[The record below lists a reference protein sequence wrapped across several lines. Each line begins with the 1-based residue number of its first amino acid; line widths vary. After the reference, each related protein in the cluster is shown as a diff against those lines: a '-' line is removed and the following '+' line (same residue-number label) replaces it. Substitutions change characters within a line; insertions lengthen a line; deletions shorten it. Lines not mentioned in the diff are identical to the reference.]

1 MEDNKEILEAAVET
15 NAKDPTFE
23 FKKPSIWLI
32 IKTILKLVPVIVYLR
47 KDRREWVKKQGK
59 NVNEKKFRKHAE
71 RALKTFVELGPS
83 YIKLGQWL
91 SSRADLL
98 PQPYLDVLEKLQ
110 DDVLPAPFSDVRP
123 ILEIELG
130 ALDDIFEYFD
140 TSAISGASLGQV
152 YRARYKENDV
162 VVKISRPHIEQT
174 IGQNIYILK
183 KLLPIAT
190 RFIDENLRFS
200 AEGMLSQFIETVHEE
215 MDYRIEARNL
225 IEIKNN
231 LKEDKSVIIPKVYL
245 DRTSRH
251 VITLEY
257 LPGIK
262 VTDIRTLD
270 EYNIDRA
277 KLVYRIHRLFFKML
291 LRHSIFHADPH
302 PGNISVASNGTIILY
317 DFGMVGR
324 LDDDTRRRL
333 VRLYLGLVDKD
344 PVRTTDVLIELG
356 TLEPSVDRRLVE
368 KGLELSIQSLHGKKV
383 DRMEVKA
390 LQDLANK
397 TLSRFPFRLPKGLE
411 LSIQSLHGKKVD
423 RMEVKALQD
432 LANKTLSRFPFR
444 LPKSLALY
452 MRMASILEGI
462 YHYHEVKFQFV
473 RVLVNLLEE
482 EGLIKEAY
490 LEEFKRYVNRF
501 AKGIVISGELAPMI
515 KQYLTDQKAVD
526 KTKKYSNIVPV
537 SIISSSIFIGSTII
551 FPYERNFSYIGF
563 ALSAALLLGTLL
575 FNKLFRK

>member
-1 MEDNKEILEAAVET
+1 MEDKEILDVAIVTDRKEPA
-15 NAKDPTFE
+15 FQ

-32 IKTILKLVPVIVYLR
+32 IKTILKLIPVIVYLR
-47 KDRREWVKKQGK
+47 TDRREWVKKEGK

-71 RALKTFVELGPS
+71 RALKTFIDLGPS

-98 PQPYLDVLEKLQ
+98 PQPYLDVLESLQ
-110 DDVLPAPFSDVRP
+110 DDVLPEPFSDVRP
-123 ILEIELG
+123 ILEKELG
-130 ALDDIFEYFD
+130 SLDEVFDYFNPA
-140 TSAISGASLGQV
+140 SISGASLGQV
-152 YRARYKENDV
+152 YRAGYKGQDV
-162 VVKISRPHIEQT
+162 VVKISRPNIEET

-200 AEGMLSQFIETVHEE
+200 AEGMLSQFIETVYEE
-215 MDYRIEARNL
+215 MDYRIEAKNL
-225 IEIKNN
+225 AEIKNN
-231 LKEDKSVIIPKVYL
+231 LKNDKSVIIPKVYL

-262 VTDIRTLD
+262 VTDIKTLD
-270 EYNIDRA
+270 QHDIDRV

-302 PGNISVASNGTIILY
+302 PGNISITSNGTIILY

-324 LDDDTRRRL
+324 IDDETRRRL
-333 VRLYLGLVDKD
+333 VRLYLGLIDKD
-344 PVRTTDVLIELG
+344 PVRTTDVLMELG

-397 TLSRFPFRLPKGLE
+397 TLSRFPFRLPK
-411 LSIQSLHGKKVD
+411 
-423 RMEVKALQD
+423 
-432 LANKTLSRFPFR
+432 N
-444 LPKSLALY
+444 LALY

-462 YHYHEVKFQFV
+462 YHYHDVKFQFV
-473 RVLVNLLEE
+473 RVLVSLLEE
-482 EGLIKEAY
+482 EGLIKDAY
-490 LEEFKRYVNRF
+490 VEEFKRYVNKF
-501 AKGIVISGELAPMI
+501 VKGLEVSVDLAPMI
-515 KQYLTDQKAVD
+515 KQYLTDQRTTNKL
-526 KTKKYSNIVPV
+526 KGNSNVLPM
-537 SIISSSIFIGSTII
+537 SIISSSIFIGSAFI
-551 FPYERNFSYIGF
+551 FPHERNLSYLGF
-563 ALSAALLLGTLL
+563 ILSAALMVGTLI
-575 FNKLFRK
+575 FNKLDRK

>member
-1 MEDNKEILEAAVET
+1 MEDNKEILQAAIET
-15 NAKDPTFE
+15 DAKEPTFE

-47 KDRREWVKKQGK
+47 KDRREWVKKEGK
-59 NVNEKKFRKHAE
+59 NVNEKKFRKHAQ
-71 RALKTFVELGPS
+71 RALKTFVALGPA

-123 ILEIELG
+123 ILEKELG
-130 ALDDIFEYFD
+130 SLDKIFEYFD
-140 TSAISGASLGQV
+140 TSVISGASLGQV
-152 YRARYKENDV
+152 YLAKYKEKDV

-200 AEGMLSQFIETVHEE
+200 AEGMLNQFIETVHEE
-215 MDYRIEARNL
+215 MDYRVEARNL

-257 LPGIK
+257 LPGTK

-324 LDDDTRRRL
+324 LDDETRRRL

-368 KGLELSIQSLHGKKV
+368 
-383 DRMEVKA
+383 R
-390 LQDLANK
+390 
-397 TLSRFPFRLPKGLE
+397 GLE

-462 YHYHEVKFQFV
+462 YHYHEVRFQFV
-473 RVLVNLLEE
+473 RVLVSLLEE

-490 LEEFKRYVNRF
+490 VEEFKRYVNRF
-501 AKGIVISGELAPMI
+501 AKGIEISSELAPMI
-515 KQYLTDQKAVD
+515 KQYLTDQKAAD

-537 SIISSSIFIGSTII
+537 SILSSAIFIGSTII

-563 ALSAALLLGTLL
+563 ALSAVLLIGTLL

>member
-1 MEDNKEILEAAVET
+1 MEDSKEILDAAIET
-15 NAKDPTFE
+15 STKEPTFE

-32 IKTILKLVPVIVYLR
+32 IRTILKLIPVIVYLR
-47 KDRREWVKKQGK
+47 RDRREWVKKEGK
-59 NVNEKKFRKHAE
+59 SVNEKKFRKHAE
-71 RALKTFVELGPS
+71 RALNTFIALGPA

-110 DDVLPAPFSDVRP
+110 DDVLPEPFSDVKP
-123 ILEIELG
+123 ILEKELG
-130 ALDDIFEYFD
+130 PLDEVFEYFD
-140 TSAISGASLGQV
+140 TSVLSGASLGQV
-152 YRARYKENDV
+152 YRAKYKDEEV
-162 VVKISRPHIEQT
+162 VVKISRPNIEET

-215 MDYRIEARNL
+215 MDYRMEARNL
-225 IEIKNN
+225 IAIKNN
-231 LKEDKSVIIPKVYL
+231 LKEDKTVLIPKVYL

-262 VTDIRTLD
+262 VTDVKTLNQ
-270 EYNIDRA
+270 YGIDRA

-302 PGNISVASNGTIILY
+302 PGNISITNNGTIILY

-324 LDDDTRRRL
+324 LDDETRRRL

-356 TLEPSVDRRLVE
+356 TLETSVDRRLVE

-383 DRMEVKA
+383 DRMEIKA

-397 TLSRFPFRLPKGLE
+397 TLSRFPFRLPK
-411 LSIQSLHGKKVD
+411 
-423 RMEVKALQD
+423 
-432 LANKTLSRFPFR
+432 N
-444 LPKSLALY
+444 LALY

-462 YHYHEVKFQFV
+462 YHYHDIRLQFV
-473 RVLVNLLEE
+473 RVLVSLLEE
-482 EGLIKEAY
+482 EGLIREAY
-490 LEEFKRYVNRF
+490 VEEFKRYVNRF
-501 AKGIVISGELAPMI
+501 AKGIEISGELAPMI
-515 KQYLTDQKAVD
+515 KQYLTDQKVTD
-526 KTKKYSNIVPV
+526 NRKKIPNVLPI
-537 SIISSSIFIGSTII
+537 SIISSSIFIGSTLL
-551 FPYERNFSYIGF
+551 FPYERNLSYIGF
-563 ALSAALLLGTLL
+563 ALSAALLFGTLI
-575 FNKLFRK
+575 FNKIKKI

>member
-1 MEDNKEILEAAVET
+1 MEDKEILDVAIVTDRKKPA
-15 NAKDPTFE
+15 FQ

-32 IKTILKLVPVIVYLR
+32 IKTILKLIPVILYLR
-47 KDRREWVKKQGK
+47 TDRREWVKKEGK

-71 RALKTFVELGPS
+71 RALKTFIDLGPS

-98 PQPYLDVLEKLQ
+98 PQPYLDVLESLQ
-110 DDVLPAPFSDVRP
+110 DDVLPEPFSDVRP
-123 ILEIELG
+123 ILEKELG
-130 ALDDIFEYFD
+130 SLDEVFDYFNPA
-140 TSAISGASLGQV
+140 SISGASLGQV
-152 YRARYKENDV
+152 YRAGYKGQDV
-162 VVKISRPHIEQT
+162 VVKISRPNIEET

-200 AEGMLSQFIETVHEE
+200 AEGMLSQFIETVYEE
-215 MDYRIEARNL
+215 MDYRIEAKNL
-225 IEIKNN
+225 AEIKNN
-231 LKEDKSVIIPKVYL
+231 LKNDKSVIIPKVYL

-262 VTDIRTLD
+262 VTDIKTLD
-270 EYNIDRA
+270 QHDIDRV

-302 PGNISVASNGTIILY
+302 PGNISITSNGTIILY

-324 LDDDTRRRL
+324 IDDETRRRL
-333 VRLYLGLVDKD
+333 VRLYLGLIDKD
-344 PVRTTDVLIELG
+344 PVRTTDVLMELG

-397 TLSRFPFRLPKGLE
+397 TLSRFPFRLPK
-411 LSIQSLHGKKVD
+411 
-423 RMEVKALQD
+423 
-432 LANKTLSRFPFR
+432 N
-444 LPKSLALY
+444 LALY

-462 YHYHEVKFQFV
+462 YHYHDVKFQFV
-473 RVLVNLLEE
+473 RVLVSLLEE
-482 EGLIKEAY
+482 EGLIKDAY
-490 LEEFKRYVNRF
+490 VEEFKRYVNKF
-501 AKGIVISGELAPMI
+501 VKGLEVSVDLAPMI
-515 KQYLTDQKAVD
+515 KQYLTDQRTTNKL
-526 KTKKYSNIVPV
+526 KGNSNVLPM
-537 SIISSSIFIGSTII
+537 SIISSSIFIGSAFI
-551 FPYERNFSYIGF
+551 FPHERNLSYLGF
-563 ALSAALLLGTLL
+563 ILSAALMVGTLI
-575 FNKLFRK
+575 FNKLVRK

>member
-1 MEDNKEILEAAVET
+1 MLEDSNELLDVELETDRMKPA
-15 NAKDPTFE
+15 FE

-32 IKTILKLVPVIVYLR
+32 FKTIFKLIPVIVYLR
-47 KDRREWVKKQGK
+47 KDRREWVKKEGK

-71 RALKTFVELGPS
+71 RALKTFVALGPS

-110 DDVLPAPFSDVRP
+110 DDVLPEPFLDVKP
-123 ILEIELG
+123 ILEKELG
-130 ALDDIFEYFD
+130 PLENIFEYFD
-140 TSAISGASLGQV
+140 TSPISGASLGQV
-152 YRARYKENDV
+152 YKARHKEKDV
-162 VVKISRPHIEQT
+162 VVKISRPNIEET

-183 KLLPIAT
+183 KLLPLAT

-225 IEIKNN
+225 IQIRNN
-231 LKEDKSVIIPKVYL
+231 LKEDRSVIIPKVYL

-251 VITLEY
+251 VITMEY
-257 LPGIK
+257 LRGTKI
-262 VTDIRTLD
+262 TDIKTLNQN
-270 EYNIDRA
+270 NIDRA
-277 KLVYRIHRLFFKML
+277 KLVYRVHRLFFKML

-302 PGNISVASNGTIILY
+302 PGNISITDEGTIILY

-324 LDDDTRRRL
+324 LDDETRKRL

-344 PVRTTDVLIELG
+344 PVRTTDVLLELG

-368 KGLELSIQSLHGKKV
+368 KGLELSIQSLYGKRV

-397 TLSRFPFRLPKGLE
+397 TLSRFPFRLPK
-411 LSIQSLHGKKVD
+411 
-423 RMEVKALQD
+423 
-432 LANKTLSRFPFR
+432 N
-444 LPKSLALY
+444 LALY

-462 YHYHEVKFQFV
+462 YHYHDVKFQFV
-473 RVLVNLLEE
+473 RVLVSLLEE
-482 EGLIKEAY
+482 EGLIKDAY
-490 LEEFKRYVNRF
+490 IEEFKRYVNRF
-501 AKGIVISGELAPMI
+501 VKGIEVSSELAPMI
-515 KQYLTDQKAVD
+515 KQYLTDQKSENRI
-526 KTKKYSNIVPV
+526 KTNSNVLPM
-537 SIISSSIFIGSTII
+537 SIISSAIFIGSTLI
-551 FPYERNFSYIGF
+551 FPYERNFSYLGF
-563 ALSAALLLGTLL
+563 MLSAAMLVGTLV
-575 FNKLFRK
+575 FNKLSRR

>member
-1 MEDNKEILEAAVET
+1 MEDSKEILDSAIET
-15 NAKDPTFE
+15 DRKEPTFV
-23 FKKPSIWLI
+23 FKQPSIWLI
-32 IKTILKLVPVIVYLR
+32 IKTILKLIPVIVYLR
-47 KDRREWVKKQGK
+47 KDRREWVKKEGK

-71 RALKTFVELGPS
+71 RALKTFVALGPS

-110 DDVLPAPFSDVRP
+110 DDVLPEPFSDVRP
-123 ILEIELG
+123 TLEKELG
-130 ALDDIFEYFD
+130 PLEDIFEYFD
-140 TSAISGASLGQV
+140 PSAISGASLGQV
-152 YRARYKENDV
+152 YRAKHKEKDV
-162 VVKISRPHIEQT
+162 VVKISRPNIEET
-174 IGQNIYILK
+174 IGQNIYILR

-225 IEIKNN
+225 IQIKNN

-251 VITLEY
+251 VITMEY
-257 LPGIK
+257 LPGTK
-262 VTDIRTLD
+262 VTDIRTLNQN
-270 EYNIDRA
+270 NIDRA

-302 PGNISVASNGTIILY
+302 PGNISVTINGTIILY

-324 LDDDTRRRL
+324 LDDETRRKL

-356 TLEPSVDRRLVE
+356 TLETSVDRILVE

-397 TLSRFPFRLPKGLE
+397 TLSRFPFRLPK
-411 LSIQSLHGKKVD
+411 
-423 RMEVKALQD
+423 
-432 LANKTLSRFPFR
+432 N
-444 LPKSLALY
+444 LALY

-473 RVLVNLLEE
+473 RVLVSLLEE

-490 LEEFKRYVNRF
+490 VEEFKRYVNRF
-501 AKGIVISGELAPMI
+501 AKGIEVSGELAPMI
-515 KQYLTDQKAVD
+515 KQYLTEQKLKN
-526 KTKKYSNIVPV
+526 KTRNVSNVLPM

-551 FPYERNFSYIGF
+551 FPYERNFSYLGF
-563 ALSAALLLGTLL
+563 ALSAALLIGTFI
-575 FNKLFRK
+575 FNKLNRK

>member
-1 MEDNKEILEAAVET
+1 MEDSKEILESSIET
-15 NAKDPTFE
+15 DSKEPRFDY
-23 FKKPSIWLI
+23 KKPSILFT
-32 IKTILKLVPVIVYLR
+32 IKTILKLIPVIVYLR
-47 KDRREWVKKQGK
+47 RDRREWVKKEGK
-59 NVNEKKFRKHAE
+59 NVNENKFRKHAE
-71 RALKTFVELGPS
+71 KALKSFIELGPS

-110 DDVLPAPFSDVRP
+110 DDVLPRPFSDVKP
-123 ILEIELG
+123 VLEKELG
-130 ALDDIFEYFD
+130 SLEDIFEYFD
-140 TSAISGASLGQV
+140 TTAISGASLGQV
-152 YRARYKENDV
+152 YRAKYEGKEV

-174 IGQNIYILK
+174 IGESIYILK
-183 KLLPIAT
+183 KLLPMAT

-231 LKEDKSVIIPKVYL
+231 LKGDTSVIIPKVYL
-245 DRTSRH
+245 ERTSHH

-262 VTDIRTLD
+262 VTDIKKLN
-270 EYNIDRA
+270 ENNIDRA

-302 PGNISVASNGTIILY
+302 PGNISITNNGTIILY

-324 LDDDTRRRL
+324 IDDETRRRL

-344 PVRTTDVLIELG
+344 PARTTDVLIELG
-356 TLEPSVDRRLVE
+356 TLEATVDRRLVE
-368 KGLELSIQSLHGKKV
+368 RGLELSIQSLHGKKV

-397 TLSRFPFRLPKGLE
+397 TLSRFPFRLPK
-411 LSIQSLHGKKVD
+411 
-423 RMEVKALQD
+423 
-432 LANKTLSRFPFR
+432 N
-444 LPKSLALY
+444 LALY

-462 YHYHEVKFQFV
+462 YHYHSVRFQFV
-473 RVLVNLLEE
+473 RVLVGLLEE

-490 LEEFKRYVNRF
+490 VEEFKRYVSRF
-501 AKGIVISGELAPMI
+501 IKGIEISSELAPMI
-515 KQYLTDQKAVD
+515 KQYLTDQKFAN
-526 KTKKYSNIVPV
+526 KQSKYSNFIPI
-537 SIISSSIFIGSTII
+537 SIISSSIVIGSALI
-551 FPYERNFSYIGF
+551 FPYDRNLSYLGF
-563 ALSAALLLGTLL
+563 ALSTALLVGT
-575 FNKLFRK
+575 FIYKKLTRR

>member
-1 MEDNKEILEAAVET
+1 MEDRKELLEAAIET
-15 NAKDPTFE
+15 DAKEPTFE

-47 KDRREWVKKQGK
+47 KDRREWVKKEGK

-71 RALKTFVELGPS
+71 RALKTFVALGPA

-123 ILEIELG
+123 ILEKELG
-130 ALDDIFEYFD
+130 SLEEIFEYFD

-152 YRARYKENDV
+152 YRAKYEEKEV

-200 AEGMLSQFIETVHEE
+200 AEGMLYQFIETVHEE
-215 MDYRIEARNL
+215 MNYRIEARNL

-257 LPGIK
+257 LPGTK

-270 EYNIDRA
+270 EYKIDRA

-324 LDDDTRRRL
+324 LDDETRRRL

-397 TLSRFPFRLPKGLE
+397 TLSRFPFRLPK
-411 LSIQSLHGKKVD
+411 
-423 RMEVKALQD
+423 
-432 LANKTLSRFPFR
+432 
-444 LPKSLALY
+444 SLALY

-462 YHYHEVKFQFV
+462 YHYHEVRFQFV
-473 RVLVNLLEE
+473 RVLVGLLEE

-490 LEEFKRYVNRF
+490 IEEFKRYVYRF
-501 AKGIVISGELAPMI
+501 VKGIEISSELAPML

-537 SIISSSIFIGSTII
+537 SILSSSIFIGSTII

>member
-1 MEDNKEILEAAVET
+1 MEDSKEILDSAIESDRKE
-15 NAKDPTFE
+15 PTFV

-32 IKTILKLVPVIVYLR
+32 IKTILKLIPVIVYLR
-47 KDRREWVKKQGK
+47 KDRREWVKKEGK

-71 RALKTFVELGPS
+71 RALKTFVTLGPS

-110 DDVLPAPFSDVRP
+110 DDVLPEPFSDVRP
-123 ILEIELG
+123 TLEKELG
-130 ALDDIFEYFD
+130 PLEDIFEYFD
-140 TSAISGASLGQV
+140 PSAISGASLGQV
-152 YRARYKENDV
+152 YRAKHKEKDV
-162 VVKISRPHIEQT
+162 VVKISRPNIEET
-174 IGQNIYILK
+174 IGQNIYILR
-183 KLLPIAT
+183 KLLPFAT

-215 MDYRIEARNL
+215 MDYTIEARNL
-225 IEIKNN
+225 IQIKNN

-251 VITLEY
+251 VITMEY
-257 LPGIK
+257 LPGTK
-262 VTDIRTLD
+262 VTDIRGLNQN
-270 EYNIDRA
+270 NIDRA

-302 PGNISVASNGTIILY
+302 PGNISVTGDGTIILY

-324 LDDDTRRRL
+324 LDDETRRKL

-356 TLEPSVDRRLVE
+356 TLETSVDRRLVE

-397 TLSRFPFRLPKGLE
+397 TLSRFPFRLPK
-411 LSIQSLHGKKVD
+411 
-423 RMEVKALQD
+423 
-432 LANKTLSRFPFR
+432 N
-444 LPKSLALY
+444 LALY

-462 YHYHEVKFQFV
+462 YHYHGVKFQFV
-473 RVLVNLLEE
+473 RVLVSLLEE

-490 LEEFKRYVNRF
+490 VEEFKRYVNRF
-501 AKGIVISGELAPMI
+501 AKGIEVSSELAPMI
-515 KQYLTDQKAVD
+515 KQYLTEQKLEN
-526 KTKKYSNIVPV
+526 KTRNVSNILPM
-537 SIISSSIFIGSTII
+537 SIISSSIFIGSTFI
-551 FPYERNFSYIGF
+551 FPYERNFAYLGF
-563 ALSAALLLGTLL
+563 ALSAAVLIGTFI
-575 FNKLFRK
+575 FNKLNRK

>member
-1 MEDNKEILEAAVET
+1 MEDSKELLDAAIDTER
-15 NAKDPTFE
+15 KDHDFL
-23 FKKPSIWLI
+23 FKKPSILLI

-47 KDRREWVKKQGK
+47 KDRREWVKKEGR

-71 RALKTFVELGPS
+71 RALKTFVDLGPS

-98 PQPYLDVLEKLQ
+98 PQPYLDVLESLQ
-110 DDVLPAPFSDVRP
+110 DDVSPEPFSDVRP
-123 ILEIELG
+123 ILEKELG
-130 ALDDIFEYFD
+130 CLDEVFDYFD
-140 TSAISGASLGQV
+140 PASISGASLGQV
-152 YRARYKENDV
+152 YRAGYKGQEV
-162 VVKISRPHIEQT
+162 VVKISRPNIEET

-200 AEGMLSQFIETVHEE
+200 AEGMLSQFIETVYEE

-225 IEIKNN
+225 IQIKNN
-231 LKEDKSVIIPKVYL
+231 LKGDKSVIIPKVYL

-262 VTDIRTLD
+262 VTDIKTLD
-270 EYNIDRA
+270 KHEIDRA

-302 PGNISVASNGTIILY
+302 PGNISITSNGTIILY
-317 DFGMVGR
+317 DFGMVGK
-324 LDDDTRRRL
+324 LDDETRRRL

-344 PVRTTDVLIELG
+344 PVRTTDVLMELG
-356 TLEPSVDRRLVE
+356 TLETSVDRRLVE

-397 TLSRFPFRLPKGLE
+397 TLSRFPFRLPK
-411 LSIQSLHGKKVD
+411 
-423 RMEVKALQD
+423 
-432 LANKTLSRFPFR
+432 N
-444 LPKSLALY
+444 LALY

-462 YHYHEVKFQFV
+462 YHYHDVKFQFV
-473 RVLVNLLEE
+473 RVLVSLLEE
-482 EGLIKEAY
+482 EGLIKDAY
-490 LEEFKRYVNRF
+490 IEEFKRYINKFV
-501 AKGIVISGELAPMI
+501 KGLEVSVDLAPII
-515 KQYLTDQKAVD
+515 KQYLIDQR
-526 KTKKYSNIVPV
+526 TTNNLRGNSNVLPV
-537 SIISSSIFIGSTII
+537 SIISSALFIGSTFI
-551 FPYERNFSYIGF
+551 FPYDRNLSYFGF
-563 ALSAALLLGTLL
+563 IFSAALMVGTLI
-575 FNKLFRK
+575 FNKLNRKY

>member
-1 MEDNKEILEAAVET
+1 MLLLEDNEEVLDAVIEADREEPKFV
-15 NAKDPTFE
+15 

-32 IKTILKLVPVIVYLR
+32 FKTVLKLIPVIVYLR
-47 KDRREWVKKQGK
+47 KDRREWVKKEGK

-71 RALKTFVELGPS
+71 RALKTFVTLGPS

-110 DDVLPAPFSDVRP
+110 DNVRPEPFLDVKP
-123 ILEIELG
+123 ILERELG
-130 ALDDIFEYFD
+130 SLENIFESFD
-140 TSAISGASLGQV
+140 PSAISGASLGQV
-152 YRARYKENDV
+152 YRARYKEKDV
-162 VVKISRPHIEQT
+162 VVKISRPNIEET
-174 IGQNIYILK
+174 IGQNIYILR
-183 KLLPIAT
+183 KLLPLAT

-215 MDYRIEARNL
+215 MDYRIEAKNL
-225 IEIKNN
+225 IQIRNN
-231 LKEDKSVIIPKVYL
+231 LKEDKSVIIPRVYL

-251 VITLEY
+251 VITMEY
-257 LPGIK
+257 LPGTKI
-262 VTDIRTLD
+262 TDIKTLNQN
-270 EYNIDRA
+270 NIDRA

-302 PGNISVASNGTIILY
+302 PGNISITNEGTIILY

-324 LDDDTRRRL
+324 LDDETRRRL

-344 PVRTTDVLIELG
+344 PVRTTDVLLELG

-368 KGLELSIQSLHGKKV
+368 KGLELSIQSLHGRKV

-397 TLSRFPFRLPKGLE
+397 TLSRFPFRLPK
-411 LSIQSLHGKKVD
+411 
-423 RMEVKALQD
+423 
-432 LANKTLSRFPFR
+432 N
-444 LPKSLALY
+444 LALY

-462 YHYHEVKFQFV
+462 YHYHNVKFQFV
-473 RVLVNLLEE
+473 RVLVSLLEE

-490 LEEFKRYVNRF
+490 IEEFKRYVNRF
-501 AKGIVISGELAPMI
+501 VKGIEVSSELAPML
-515 KQYLTDQKAVD
+515 KQYLADQKSENKIKAN
-526 KTKKYSNIVPV
+526 SNVLPM
-537 SIISSSIFIGSTII
+537 SIISSAIFIGSTFI
-551 FPYERNFSYIGF
+551 FPYERNFSYFGF
-563 ALSAALLLGTLL
+563 ALSAAMLVGTLV
-575 FNKLFRK
+575 FNKLSRR

>member
-1 MEDNKEILEAAVET
+1 MEDRKEVLEAAIEPD
-15 NAKDPTFE
+15 AKEPTFD
-23 FKKPSIWLI
+23 FKKPPIWLI

-47 KDRREWVKKQGK
+47 RDRREWVKKEGK

-71 RALKTFVELGPS
+71 RALKTFVALGPA

-123 ILEIELG
+123 ILEKELG
-130 ALDDIFEYFD
+130 ALDDIFEHFD

-152 YRARYKENDV
+152 YRAKYMEKDV

-200 AEGMLSQFIETVHEE
+200 AEGMLYQFIETVHEE

-257 LPGIK
+257 LPGTK

-324 LDDDTRRRL
+324 LDDETRRRL

-397 TLSRFPFRLPKGLE
+397 TLSRFPFRLPK
-411 LSIQSLHGKKVD
+411 
-423 RMEVKALQD
+423 
-432 LANKTLSRFPFR
+432 
-444 LPKSLALY
+444 SLALY

-462 YHYHEVKFQFV
+462 YHYHEVRFQFV
-473 RVLVNLLEE
+473 RVLVSLLEE

-490 LEEFKRYVNRF
+490 IEEFKRYVNRF
-501 AKGIVISGELAPMI
+501 AKGIEISSELAPMI
-515 KQYLTDQKAVD
+515 KQYLTDQKTTG
-526 KTKKYSNIVPV
+526 KSKMNSNVLPISV
-537 SIISSSIFIGSTII
+537 ISSSIIIGSTLL

>member
-15 NAKDPTFE
+15 DAKEPTFE

-32 IKTILKLVPVIVYLR
+32 IKTILKLIPVIVYLR
-47 KDRREWVKKQGK
+47 KDRREWVKKEGK
-59 NVNEKKFRKHAE
+59 NVNEKKFRRHAE

-98 PQPYLDVLEKLQ
+98 PQPYLDILEKLQ

-123 ILEIELG
+123 ILEKELG

-152 YRARYKENDV
+152 YRAKYLEKDV

-200 AEGMLSQFIETVHEE
+200 AEGMLYQFNETVHEE
-215 MDYRIEARNL
+215 MNYRIEARNL

-257 LPGIK
+257 LPGTK

-324 LDDDTRRRL
+324 LDDETRRRL

-344 PVRTTDVLIELG
+344 PIRTTDVLIELG

-397 TLSRFPFRLPKGLE
+397 TLSRFPFRLPK
-411 LSIQSLHGKKVD
+411 
-423 RMEVKALQD
+423 
-432 LANKTLSRFPFR
+432 
-444 LPKSLALY
+444 SLALY

-462 YHYHEVKFQFV
+462 YHYHGVKFQFV
-473 RVLVNLLEE
+473 RVLVSLLEE

-501 AKGIVISGELAPMI
+501 AKGIEISGELAPMI
-515 KQYLTDQKAVD
+515 KQYLTDQKTVD

-537 SIISSSIFIGSTII
+537 SILSSSIFIGSTII

-563 ALSAALLLGTLL
+563 ALAAALLLGTLL

>member
-1 MEDNKEILEAAVET
+1 MEDNKEILQAAIET
-15 NAKDPTFE
+15 DAKEPTFE

-32 IKTILKLVPVIVYLR
+32 IKTVLKLVPVIVYLR
-47 KDRREWVKKQGK
+47 KDRREWVKKEGK

-71 RALKTFVELGPS
+71 RALKTFVALGPA

-123 ILEIELG
+123 ILEKELG
-130 ALDDIFEYFD
+130 SLDEIFEYFD

-152 YRARYKENDV
+152 YLAKYKEKDV

-200 AEGMLSQFIETVHEE
+200 AEGMLNQFIETVHEE

-257 LPGIK
+257 LPGTK

-270 EYNIDRA
+270 ENNIDRA

-324 LDDDTRRRL
+324 LDDETRRRL

-397 TLSRFPFRLPKGLE
+397 TLSRFPFRLPK
-411 LSIQSLHGKKVD
+411 
-423 RMEVKALQD
+423 
-432 LANKTLSRFPFR
+432 
-444 LPKSLALY
+444 SLALY

-462 YHYHEVKFQFV
+462 YHYHEVRFQFV
-473 RVLVNLLEE
+473 RVLVSLLEE

-490 LEEFKRYVNRF
+490 IEEFKRYVNRF
-501 AKGIVISGELAPMI
+501 AKGIEISSELAPMI
-515 KQYLTDQKAVD
+515 KQYLTDQKAAD

-537 SIISSSIFIGSTII
+537 SILSSAIFIGSTII

-563 ALSAALLLGTLL
+563 ALSAVLLIGTLL

>member
-1 MEDNKEILEAAVET
+1 VQLLEDSEEVLDAVIET
-15 NAKDPTFE
+15 NRKEPTFV

-32 IKTILKLVPVIVYLR
+32 FKTILKLIPVIVYLR
-47 KDRREWVKKQGK
+47 KDRREWVKKEGK

-71 RALKTFVELGPS
+71 RALKTFVTLGPS

-110 DDVLPAPFSDVRP
+110 DNVRPEPFLDVKP
-123 ILEIELG
+123 ILERELG
-130 ALDDIFEYFD
+130 SLENIFESFD
-140 TSAISGASLGQV
+140 PSAISGASLGQV
-152 YRARYKENDV
+152 YRARYKEKDV
-162 VVKISRPHIEQT
+162 VVKISRPNIEET
-174 IGQNIYILK
+174 IGQNIYILR
-183 KLLPIAT
+183 KLLPLAT

-215 MDYRIEARNL
+215 MDYRIEAKNL
-225 IEIKNN
+225 IQIKNN
-231 LKEDKSVIIPKVYL
+231 LKEDKSVIIPRVYL

-251 VITLEY
+251 VITMEY
-257 LPGIK
+257 LPGTKI
-262 VTDIRTLD
+262 TDIKTLNQN
-270 EYNIDRA
+270 NIDRA

-302 PGNISVASNGTIILY
+302 PGNISITNEGTIILY

-324 LDDDTRRRL
+324 LDDETRRRL

-344 PVRTTDVLIELG
+344 PVRTTDVLLELG

-368 KGLELSIQSLHGKKV
+368 KGLELSIQSLHGRKV

-397 TLSRFPFRLPKGLE
+397 TLSRFPFRLPK
-411 LSIQSLHGKKVD
+411 
-423 RMEVKALQD
+423 
-432 LANKTLSRFPFR
+432 N
-444 LPKSLALY
+444 LALY

-462 YHYHEVKFQFV
+462 YHYHHVKFQFV
-473 RVLVNLLEE
+473 RVLVSLLEE

-490 LEEFKRYVNRF
+490 IEEFKRYVNRF
-501 AKGIVISGELAPMI
+501 VKGIEVSSELAPML
-515 KQYLTDQKAVD
+515 KQYLTDQKSENKIKAN
-526 KTKKYSNIVPV
+526 SNVLPM
-537 SIISSSIFIGSTII
+537 SIISSAIFIGSTYI
-551 FPYERNFSYIGF
+551 FPYERNFSYFGF
-563 ALSAALLLGTLL
+563 ALSAAMLVGTLV
-575 FNKLFRK
+575 FNKLSRR

>member
-1 MEDNKEILEAAVET
+1 MEDSKELLDAAIDTER
-15 NAKDPTFE
+15 KDHDFL
-23 FKKPSIWLI
+23 FKKPSILLI

-47 KDRREWVKKQGK
+47 KDRREWVKKEGR

-71 RALKTFVELGPS
+71 RALKTFVDLGPS

-98 PQPYLDVLEKLQ
+98 PQPYLDVLESLQ
-110 DDVLPAPFSDVRP
+110 DDVSPKPFSDVRP
-123 ILEIELG
+123 ILEKELG
-130 ALDDIFEYFD
+130 CLDEVFDYFD
-140 TSAISGASLGQV
+140 PASISGASLGQV
-152 YRARYKENDV
+152 YRAGYKGQEV
-162 VVKISRPHIEQT
+162 VVKISRPNIEET

-200 AEGMLSQFIETVHEE
+200 AEGMLSQFIETVYEE

-225 IEIKNN
+225 IQIKNN
-231 LKEDKSVIIPKVYL
+231 LKGDKSVIIPKVYL

-262 VTDIRTLD
+262 VTDIKTLD
-270 EYNIDRA
+270 KHEIDRA

-302 PGNISVASNGTIILY
+302 PGNISITSNGTIILY
-317 DFGMVGR
+317 DFGMVGK
-324 LDDDTRRRL
+324 LDDETRRRL

-344 PVRTTDVLIELG
+344 PVRTTDVLMELG
-356 TLEPSVDRRLVE
+356 TLETSVDRRLVE

-397 TLSRFPFRLPKGLE
+397 TLSRFPFRLPK
-411 LSIQSLHGKKVD
+411 
-423 RMEVKALQD
+423 
-432 LANKTLSRFPFR
+432 N
-444 LPKSLALY
+444 LALY

-462 YHYHEVKFQFV
+462 YHYHDVKFQFV
-473 RVLVNLLEE
+473 RVLVSLLEE
-482 EGLIKEAY
+482 EGLIKDAY
-490 LEEFKRYVNRF
+490 IEEFKRYINKFV
-501 AKGIVISGELAPMI
+501 KGLEVSVDLAPII
-515 KQYLTDQKAVD
+515 KQYLIDQR
-526 KTKKYSNIVPV
+526 TTNNLRGNSNVLPV
-537 SIISSSIFIGSTII
+537 SIISSALFIGSTFI
-551 FPYERNFSYIGF
+551 FPYDRNLSYFGF
-563 ALSAALLLGTLL
+563 IFSAALMVGTLI
-575 FNKLFRK
+575 FNKLNRKY

>member
-1 MEDNKEILEAAVET
+1 MLEDSEEVLDAVVET
-15 NAKDPTFE
+15 NREEPTFV

-32 IKTILKLVPVIVYLR
+32 FKTILKLIPVIVYLR
-47 KDRREWVKKQGK
+47 KDRREWVKKEGK

-71 RALKTFVELGPS
+71 RALKTFVTLGPS

-110 DDVLPAPFSDVRP
+110 DNVRPEPFLDVKP
-123 ILEIELG
+123 ILERELG
-130 ALDDIFEYFD
+130 SLENIFESFD
-140 TSAISGASLGQV
+140 PSAISGASLGQV
-152 YRARYKENDV
+152 YRARYKDQDV
-162 VVKISRPHIEQT
+162 VVKISRPNIEET
-174 IGQNIYILK
+174 IGQNIYILR
-183 KLLPIAT
+183 KLLPLAT

-215 MDYRIEARNL
+215 MDYRIEAKNL
-225 IEIKNN
+225 IQIKNN
-231 LKEDKSVIIPKVYL
+231 LKEDKSVIIPRVYL

-251 VITLEY
+251 VITMEY
-257 LPGIK
+257 LPGTKI
-262 VTDIRTLD
+262 TDIKTLNQN
-270 EYNIDRA
+270 NIDRA

-302 PGNISVASNGTIILY
+302 PGNISITNEGTIILY

-324 LDDDTRRRL
+324 LDDETRRRL

-344 PVRTTDVLIELG
+344 PVRTTDVLLELG

-368 KGLELSIQSLHGKKV
+368 KGLELSIQSLHGRKV

-397 TLSRFPFRLPKGLE
+397 TLSRFPFRLPK
-411 LSIQSLHGKKVD
+411 
-423 RMEVKALQD
+423 
-432 LANKTLSRFPFR
+432 N
-444 LPKSLALY
+444 LALY

-462 YHYHEVKFQFV
+462 YHYHNVKFQFV
-473 RVLVNLLEE
+473 RVLVSLLEE

-490 LEEFKRYVNRF
+490 IEEFKRYVNRF
-501 AKGIVISGELAPMI
+501 VKGIEVSSELAPML
-515 KQYLTDQKAVD
+515 KQYLTDQKSENKIKAN
-526 KTKKYSNIVPV
+526 SNVLPM
-537 SIISSSIFIGSTII
+537 SIISSAIFIGSTFI
-551 FPYERNFSYIGF
+551 FPYDRNFSYFGF
-563 ALSAALLLGTLL
+563 ALSAAMLVGTLV
-575 FNKLFRK
+575 FNKLGRR

>member
-1 MEDNKEILEAAVET
+1 
-15 NAKDPTFE
+15 
-23 FKKPSIWLI
+23 
-32 IKTILKLVPVIVYLR
+32 LKLVPVIVYLR
-47 KDRREWVKKQGK
+47 KDRREWVKKEGK

-152 YRARYKENDV
+152 YLAKYEEKDV

-397 TLSRFPFRLPKGLE
+397 TLSRFPFRLPK
-411 LSIQSLHGKKVD
+411 
-423 RMEVKALQD
+423 
-432 LANKTLSRFPFR
+432 
-444 LPKSLALY
+444 SLALY

>member
-1 MEDNKEILEAAVET
+1 MEDSKEILEGAVQT
-15 NAKDPTFE
+15 DAKEPTFE

-47 KDRREWVKKQGK
+47 KDRREWVKKEGK

-71 RALKTFVELGPS
+71 RALKTFVALGPA

-123 ILEIELG
+123 ILEKELG
-130 ALDDIFEYFD
+130 SLDEIFEYFD

-152 YRARYKENDV
+152 YRAKYEEKEV

-200 AEGMLSQFIETVHEE
+200 AEGMLYQFIETVHEE
-215 MDYRIEARNL
+215 MNYRIEARNL

-257 LPGIK
+257 LPGTK

-277 KLVYRIHRLFFKML
+277 KLVYRIHRLFCKML

-324 LDDDTRRRL
+324 LDDETRRRL

-397 TLSRFPFRLPKGLE
+397 TLSRFPFRLPK
-411 LSIQSLHGKKVD
+411 
-423 RMEVKALQD
+423 
-432 LANKTLSRFPFR
+432 
-444 LPKSLALY
+444 SLALY

-462 YHYHEVKFQFV
+462 YHYHGVKFQFV
-473 RVLVNLLEE
+473 RVLVSLLEE

-490 LEEFKRYVNRF
+490 IEEFKRYVNRF
-501 AKGIVISGELAPMI
+501 AKGIEISSELAPMI
-515 KQYLTDQKAVD
+515 KQYLTDQKTVD
-526 KTKKYSNIVPV
+526 RTKKYSNIIPV
-537 SIISSSIFIGSTII
+537 SILSSSIFIGSTII

-563 ALSAALLLGTLL
+563 ALSAALLIGTLL

>member
-1 MEDNKEILEAAVET
+1 MEDSKEVLEAAIET
-15 NAKDPTFE
+15 DAKEPTFE

-47 KDRREWVKKQGK
+47 KDRREWVKKEGK

-71 RALKTFVELGPS
+71 RALKTFVALGPA

-98 PQPYLDVLEKLQ
+98 PQPYLDVLAKLQ

-123 ILEIELG
+123 ILEKELG

-152 YRARYKENDV
+152 YRAKYEEKEV

-200 AEGMLSQFIETVHEE
+200 AEGMLYQFIETVHEE

-231 LKEDKSVIIPKVYL
+231 LKDDKSVIIPKVYL

-257 LPGIK
+257 LPGTK

-324 LDDDTRRRL
+324 LDDETRRRL

-397 TLSRFPFRLPKGLE
+397 TLSRFPFRLPK
-411 LSIQSLHGKKVD
+411 
-423 RMEVKALQD
+423 
-432 LANKTLSRFPFR
+432 
-444 LPKSLALY
+444 SLALY

-462 YHYHEVKFQFV
+462 YHYHEVRFQFV
-473 RVLVNLLEE
+473 RVLVGLLEE

-490 LEEFKRYVNRF
+490 IEEFKRYVYRF
-501 AKGIVISGELAPMI
+501 AKGIEISSELAPML

-537 SIISSSIFIGSTII
+537 SILSSSIFIGSTII

>member
-1 MEDNKEILEAAVET
+1 MEDRKEVLEAAIET
-15 NAKDPTFE
+15 DAKEPTFD

-47 KDRREWVKKQGK
+47 RDRREWVKKEGK

-152 YRARYKENDV
+152 YLAKYEEKDV

-324 LDDDTRRRL
+324 LDDETRRRL

-368 KGLELSIQSLHGKKV
+368 
-383 DRMEVKA
+383 
-390 LQDLANK
+390 
-397 TLSRFPFRLPKGLE
+397 KGLE

>member
-1 MEDNKEILEAAVET
+1 MEDRKEILDAAIET
-15 NAKDPTFE
+15 DRKEPTFE

-32 IKTILKLVPVIVYLR
+32 FKTILKLIPVIVYLR
-47 KDRREWVKKQGK
+47 RDRKEWVKKEGK
-59 NVNEKKFRKHAE
+59 NVNEKKFRKHAK
-71 RALKTFVELGPS
+71 RALDTFVALGPS

-110 DDVLPAPFSDVRP
+110 DDVLPEPFSEVRP
-123 ILEIELG
+123 ILEKELG
-130 ALDDIFEYFD
+130 PIDNIFEYFD
-140 TSAISGASLGQV
+140 TSALSGASLGQV
-152 YRARYKENDV
+152 YRAKYKEEEV
-162 VVKISRPHIEQT
+162 VVKISRPNIEET

-183 KLLPIAT
+183 KLLPMAT

-231 LKEDKSVIIPKVYL
+231 LKDDKTVIIPKVYL

-257 LPGIK
+257 LPGTK

-270 EYNIDRA
+270 KNNIDRP
-277 KLVYRIHRLFFKML
+277 KLVYRIHSLFFKML
-291 LRHSIFHADPH
+291 LRDSIFHADPH
-302 PGNISVASNGTIILY
+302 PGNISITSNGTIILY

-324 LDDDTRRRL
+324 LDDETRRRL
-333 VRLYLGLVDKD
+333 VRLYLGLIDKD

-356 TLEPSVDRRLVE
+356 TLETSVDRRLVE

-383 DRMEVKA
+383 DRMEIKA

-397 TLSRFPFRLPKGLE
+397 TLSRFPFRLPK
-411 LSIQSLHGKKVD
+411 
-423 RMEVKALQD
+423 
-432 LANKTLSRFPFR
+432 N
-444 LPKSLALY
+444 LALY

-462 YHYHEVKFQFV
+462 YHYHGVRFQFV
-473 RVLVNLLEE
+473 RVLVSLLEK

-490 LEEFKRYVNRF
+490 FEEFKRYVNRF
-501 AKGIVISGELAPMI
+501 AKGIEISSELAPMI
-515 KQYLTDQKAVD
+515 KQYLTDQKA
-526 KTKKYSNIVPV
+526 TEQRKKNSIVLPV
-537 SIISSSIFIGSTII
+537 SIISSSIFIGSTLI
-551 FPYERNFSYIGF
+551 FPYERNLSYVGF
-563 ALSAALLLGTLL
+563 AISTVLL
-575 FNKLFRK
+575 FGALIFNKINKT

>member
-1 MEDNKEILEAAVET
+1 MEDSKEIIDSAIET
-15 NAKDPTFE
+15 DRKEPTFE

-32 IKTILKLVPVIVYLR
+32 IKTILKLIPVIVYLR
-47 KDRREWVKKQGK
+47 KDRREWVKKEGK
-59 NVNEKKFRKHAE
+59 NVNENKFRKHAQ
-71 RALKTFVELGPS
+71 RTLKTFVALGPS

-110 DDVLPAPFSDVRP
+110 DDVLPEPFSDVRP
-123 ILEIELG
+123 TLEKELG
-130 ALDDIFEYFD
+130 PLEDIFEYFD

-152 YRARYKENDV
+152 YRAKHKEKDV
-162 VVKISRPHIEQT
+162 VVKISRPNIEET
-174 IGQNIYILK
+174 IGQNIYILR
-183 KLLPIAT
+183 KLLPFAT

-200 AEGMLSQFIETVHEE
+200 AEGMLSQFIETVYEE
-215 MDYRIEARNL
+215 MDYTIEAKNL
-225 IEIKNN
+225 IQIKNN

-251 VITLEY
+251 VITMEY
-257 LPGIK
+257 LPGTK
-262 VTDIRTLD
+262 VTDIRTLNQN
-270 EYNIDRA
+270 NIDRA

-302 PGNISVASNGTIILY
+302 PGNISVTSNGTIILY

-324 LDDDTRRRL
+324 LDDETRRKL

-356 TLEPSVDRRLVE
+356 TLETSVDRRLVE

-397 TLSRFPFRLPKGLE
+397 TLSRFPFRLPK
-411 LSIQSLHGKKVD
+411 
-423 RMEVKALQD
+423 
-432 LANKTLSRFPFR
+432 N
-444 LPKSLALY
+444 LALY

-462 YHYHEVKFQFV
+462 YHYHDVKFQFV
-473 RVLVNLLEE
+473 RVLVSLLEE

-490 LEEFKRYVNRF
+490 IEEFKRYVNRF
-501 AKGIVISGELAPMI
+501 AKGIEVSSELAPMI
-515 KQYLTDQKAVD
+515 KQYLTEQKLES
-526 KTKKYSNIVPV
+526 KTRNASNVLPM
-537 SIISSSIFIGSTII
+537 SIISSSIFIGSTLI
-551 FPYERNFSYIGF
+551 FPYERNFAYLGF
-563 ALSAALLLGTLL
+563 ALSATLL
-575 FNKLFRK
+575 IGTFIFNKLNRK

>member
-1 MEDNKEILEAAVET
+1 MEDSKEILGAAIDTDRKEP
-15 NAKDPTFE
+15 AFQ

-32 IKTILKLVPVIVYLR
+32 IRTILKLIPVIVYLR
-47 KDRREWVKKQGK
+47 KDRREWVKKEGK

-71 RALKTFVELGPS
+71 RALKTFVDLGPS

-98 PQPYLDVLEKLQ
+98 PQPYLDVLESLQ
-110 DDVLPAPFSDVRP
+110 DDVLPEPFSDVRP
-123 ILEIELG
+123 ILEKELG
-130 ALDDIFEYFD
+130 SLDKVFDYFNPA
-140 TSAISGASLGQV
+140 SISGASLGQV
-152 YRARYKENDV
+152 YRAGYKGQDV
-162 VVKISRPHIEQT
+162 VVKISRPNIEET

-200 AEGMLSQFIETVHEE
+200 AEGMLSQFIETVYEE

-225 IEIKNN
+225 VEIKNN
-231 LKEDKSVIIPKVYL
+231 LKNDKSVIIPKVYL

-262 VTDIRTLD
+262 VTDIKTLD
-270 EYNIDRA
+270 QHDIDRA

-302 PGNISVASNGTIILY
+302 PGNISITSNGTIILY

-324 LDDDTRRRL
+324 LDDETRRRL
-333 VRLYLGLVDKD
+333 VRLYLGLIDKD
-344 PVRTTDVLIELG
+344 PVRTTDVLMELG
-356 TLEPSVDRRLVE
+356 TLEASVDRRLVE

-397 TLSRFPFRLPKGLE
+397 TLSRFPFRLPK
-411 LSIQSLHGKKVD
+411 
-423 RMEVKALQD
+423 
-432 LANKTLSRFPFR
+432 N
-444 LPKSLALY
+444 LALY

-462 YHYHEVKFQFV
+462 YHYHDVKFQFV
-473 RVLVNLLEE
+473 RVLVSLLEE
-482 EGLIKEAY
+482 EGLIKDAY
-490 LEEFKRYVNRF
+490 VEEFKRYVNKF
-501 AKGIVISGELAPMI
+501 VKGLEVSIDLAPMI
-515 KQYLTDQKAVD
+515 KQYLTDLRTTNKL
-526 KTKKYSNIVPV
+526 KGNSNVLPM
-537 SIISSSIFIGSTII
+537 SIISSSIFIGSTFI
-551 FPYERNFSYIGF
+551 FPHERNLSYFGF
-563 ALSAALLLGTLL
+563 ILSAALIVGTLIINRL
-575 FNKLFRK
+575 SRK

>member
-1 MEDNKEILEAAVET
+1 VPLLEDSEEVLDAVIET
-15 NAKDPTFE
+15 DREEPTFV

-32 IKTILKLVPVIVYLR
+32 FKTILKLIPIIVYLR
-47 KDRREWVKKQGK
+47 KDRREWVKKEGK

-71 RALKTFVELGPS
+71 RALKTFVTLGPS

-110 DDVLPAPFSDVRP
+110 DNVPPEPFLDVKP
-123 ILEIELG
+123 ILERELG
-130 ALDDIFEYFD
+130 WLENIFESFNP
-140 TSAISGASLGQV
+140 SAISGASLGQV
-152 YRARYKENDV
+152 YRARYKDKDV
-162 VVKISRPHIEQT
+162 VVKISRPNIEET
-174 IGQNIYILK
+174 IGQNIYILR
-183 KLLPIAT
+183 KLLPLAT

-215 MDYRIEARNL
+215 MDYRIEAKNL
-225 IEIKNN
+225 IQIKNN
-231 LKEDKSVIIPKVYL
+231 LRDDKSVIIPRVYL

-251 VITLEY
+251 VITMEY
-257 LPGIK
+257 LPGTKI
-262 VTDIRTLD
+262 TDIKTLNQN
-270 EYNIDRA
+270 NIDRA

-302 PGNISVASNGTIILY
+302 PGNISVTNEGTIILY

-324 LDDDTRRRL
+324 LDDETRRRL

-344 PVRTTDVLIELG
+344 PVRTTDVLLELG

-368 KGLELSIQSLHGKKV
+368 KGLELSIQSLHGRKV

-397 TLSRFPFRLPKGLE
+397 TLSRFPFRLPK
-411 LSIQSLHGKKVD
+411 
-423 RMEVKALQD
+423 
-432 LANKTLSRFPFR
+432 N
-444 LPKSLALY
+444 LALY

-462 YHYHEVKFQFV
+462 YHYHNVKFQFV
-473 RVLVNLLEE
+473 RVLVGLLEE

-490 LEEFKRYVNRF
+490 VEEFKRYVNRF
-501 AKGIVISGELAPMI
+501 VKSIEVSSELAPML
-515 KQYLTDQKAVD
+515 KQYLTDQKLENKI
-526 KTKKYSNIVPV
+526 KTNSNVLPM
-537 SIISSSIFIGSTII
+537 SIISSAIFVGSTFI
-551 FPYERNFSYIGF
+551 FPYERTLSYFGF
-563 ALSAALLLGTLL
+563 ALSAVMLVGTLI
-575 FNKLFRK
+575 FNKLSRR

>member
-1 MEDNKEILEAAVET
+1 MEDSKEILDAAIDTDRKEP
-15 NAKDPTFE
+15 AFQ

-32 IKTILKLVPVIVYLR
+32 MKTIFKLIPIIVYLR
-47 KDRREWVKKQGK
+47 KDRREWVKKEGK

-71 RALKTFVELGPS
+71 GALKTFVDLGPS

-98 PQPYLDVLEKLQ
+98 PQPYLDVLESLQ
-110 DDVLPAPFSDVRP
+110 DDVLPEPFSDVRP
-123 ILEIELG
+123 ILEKELG
-130 ALDDIFEYFD
+130 SPDEVFDYFNPA
-140 TSAISGASLGQV
+140 SISGASLGQV
-152 YRARYKENDV
+152 YRAGYKGQDV
-162 VVKISRPHIEQT
+162 VVKISRPNIEET

-200 AEGMLSQFIETVHEE
+200 AEGMLSQFIETVYEE

-225 IEIKNN
+225 LEIKNN
-231 LKEDKSVIIPKVYL
+231 LKNDKSVIIPKVYL

-262 VTDIRTLD
+262 VTDIKTLD
-270 EYNIDRA
+270 QHDIDRA

-291 LRHSIFHADPH
+291 LRYSIFHADPH
-302 PGNISVASNGTIILY
+302 PGNISITSNGTIILY

-324 LDDDTRRRL
+324 LDDETRRRL

-344 PVRTTDVLIELG
+344 PVRTTDVLMELG
-356 TLEPSVDRRLVE
+356 TLETSVDRRLVE

-397 TLSRFPFRLPKGLE
+397 TLSRFPFRLPK
-411 LSIQSLHGKKVD
+411 
-423 RMEVKALQD
+423 
-432 LANKTLSRFPFR
+432 N
-444 LPKSLALY
+444 LALY

-462 YHYHEVKFQFV
+462 YHYHDVKFQFV

-482 EGLIKEAY
+482 EGLIKDAY
-490 LEEFKRYVNRF
+490 VEEFKRYINKFV
-501 AKGIVISGELAPMI
+501 KGLEVSVDLAPMI
-515 KQYLTDQKAVD
+515 RQYLTDQRTTNKL
-526 KTKKYSNIVPV
+526 KGNSNVLPM
-537 SIISSSIFIGSTII
+537 SIISSSIFIGSTFI
-551 FPYERNFSYIGF
+551 FPHERNLSYLGF
-563 ALSAALLLGTLL
+563 ILSAALMVGTLI
-575 FNKLFRK
+575 FNKLNRK

>member
-1 MEDNKEILEAAVET
+1 MEDSKEILGAAIDTDRKEL
-15 NAKDPTFE
+15 AFQ

-32 IKTILKLVPVIVYLR
+32 IRTILKLIPVIVYLR
-47 KDRREWVKKQGK
+47 KDRREWVKKEGR
-59 NVNEKKFRKHAE
+59 NVNEKKFRQHAE
-71 RALKTFVELGPS
+71 RALKTFVDLGPS

-98 PQPYLDVLEKLQ
+98 PQPYLDVLESLQ
-110 DDVLPAPFSDVRP
+110 DDVLPEPFSDVRP
-123 ILEIELG
+123 ILEKELG
-130 ALDDIFEYFD
+130 TLDKVFDYFN
-140 TSAISGASLGQV
+140 SASISGASLGQV
-152 YRARYKENDV
+152 YRAGYKGQDV
-162 VVKISRPHIEQT
+162 VVKISRPNIEET

-200 AEGMLSQFIETVHEE
+200 AEGMLSQFIETVYEE

-225 IEIKNN
+225 AEIKNN
-231 LKEDKSVIIPKVYL
+231 LKNDKSVIIPKVYL

-262 VTDIRTLD
+262 VTDIKTLD
-270 EYNIDRA
+270 LHDIDRA

-302 PGNISVASNGTIILY
+302 PGNISITSNGTIILY

-324 LDDDTRRRL
+324 LDDETRRRL
-333 VRLYLGLVDKD
+333 VRLYLGLIDKD
-344 PVRTTDVLIELG
+344 PVRTTDVLMELG
-356 TLEPSVDRRLVE
+356 TLEASVDRNLVE

-397 TLSRFPFRLPKGLE
+397 TLSRFPFRLPK
-411 LSIQSLHGKKVD
+411 
-423 RMEVKALQD
+423 
-432 LANKTLSRFPFR
+432 N
-444 LPKSLALY
+444 LALY

-462 YHYHEVKFQFV
+462 YHYHNVKFQFV
-473 RVLVNLLEE
+473 RVLVSLLEE
-482 EGLIKEAY
+482 EGLIKDAY
-490 LEEFKRYVNRF
+490 VEEFKRYVNKF
-501 AKGIVISGELAPMI
+501 IKGLEVSIDLAPMI
-515 KQYLTDQKAVD
+515 KQYLTDQRTTNKL
-526 KTKKYSNIVPV
+526 KGNSNVLPM
-537 SIISSSIFIGSTII
+537 SIISSSIFIGSTFI
-551 FPYERNFSYIGF
+551 FPHERNLSYFGF
-563 ALSAALLLGTLL
+563 ILSAALMVGTLIINRL
-575 FNKLFRK
+575 SRK